1 MAYLGTALA
10 QRGFVVASIN
20 YRLTG
25 RFWGVDPHISSTCC
39 PGTESDQY
47 ARDAAHDLKAAV
59 R

>member
-1 MAYLGTALA
+1 MLCLA
-10 QRGFVVASIN
+10 QRGFVAASIN

-25 RFWGVDPHISSTCC
+25 RFWGVDPHNSSTCC